1 MSASAMLPPPTKPT
15 ERSDLA
21 ARIDTRKAYC
31 IPARPAIIRA
41 VRLVRGDQEV
51 DIQLEGLV
59 VRIDQT
65 IVARA
70 DSVAAARTA
79 YDRELASR
87 LAGGFVEAVDPV
99 IDREAR
105 LVHADDLQLR
115 GDPLGELIT
124 VQHELDQLPS
134 TADPRQRRRVENR
147 AAGIIDANH
156 DAWFGSLSRYVRK
169 PSRKGP
175 AIPSVEVVWRLG
187 YAEEVHLRGV
197 SQLAIDEAYLRLR
210 ELPLSRQ
217 ILRLVIGQPTVVAG
231 EIVSYEPLLAAMLAH
246 GIPSRLRELV
256 FGADQPHRRPGIRL
270 GDLRAVVEAA
280 SSLEVLRIVGG
291 HGELGLESPT
301 LRTLELSDVV
311 PDDARQLAGAHLP
324 ALEELVL
331 HARAPIAPPKLDHFP
346 ALAHV
351 TLDQFTRT
359 GSGSLIEHL
368 AALPSVRTL
377 ALRRCEL
384 DDGDLAAL
392 LAAPERYGH
401 LTKIDLRQNRFSR
414 SLLARTRRVLPSL
427 RA

>member
-1 MSASAMLPPPTKPT
+1 MLPPPTKPT

-31 IPARPAIIRA
+31 ILARPAIIRG

-65 IVARA
+65 IVTRAASLPEARA
-70 DSVAAARTA
+70 VHDQLVAA
-79 YDRELASR
+79 R
-87 LAGGFVEAVDPV
+87 LADGFVEAVDPV

-134 TADPRQRRRVENR
+134 TVDPRQRRRVENR

-156 DAWFGSLSRYVRK
+156 DAWFGALARHVRK

-175 AIPSVEVVWRLG
+175 AIPSVEIVWRLG
-187 YAEEVHLRGV
+187 HAEEVHLRSV
-197 SQLAIDEAYLRLR
+197 SQLAIDEAYARLR

-217 ILRLVIGQPTVVAG
+217 ILRLVIGEPTVLPG
-231 EIVSYEPLLAAMLAH
+231 EVPSYEPLLATMLAH

-256 FGADQPHRRPGIRL
+256 LGADQPHRRPGIRL
-270 GDLRAVVEAA
+270 GDLRPVVAA
-280 SSLEVLRIVGG
+280 ATALEVLRIVGG
-291 HGELGLESPT
+291 HGELALASDT

-311 PDDARQLAGAHLP
+311 PEDLRQLAEARLP

-331 HARAPIAPPKLDHFP
+331 HARAPIGPPELDRFP
-346 ALAHV
+346 RLAHV
-351 TLDQFTRT
+351 TLDQFARA
-359 GSGSLIEHL
+359 GAGVVSLVEHVSTV
-368 AALPSVRTL
+368 PSLRTL

-384 DDGDLAAL
+384 DDLELAAL
-392 LAAPERYGH
+392 LAAPERYAQ
-401 LTKIDLRQNRFSR
+401 LTRIDLRQNRFSR
-414 SLLARTRRVLPSL
+414 NLLAHAKRQLPAL